1 MSTDER
7 KESKKQFGQEE
18 YKKVHRLVYEYQ
30 AGSQEAAKELIESF
44 SKFFTKYIA
53 LIKFGTYDLSHYSTR
68 SFIKLFVHDS
78 KDKKLI
84 VCEED
89 VLIRIQN
96 QKDALSD
103 MTYEELSFLSF
114 YHIPL
119 LEEVLEITKNV
130 PIILK
135 LKIKK
140 NEKLFELLDKYEGKF
155 AIISTNS
162 KIINWVN
169 KNRESYI
176 IGEVETKRKVFN
188 LNFYFVKSDFKSYN
202 IEYIDKV
209 KLKKMRENSIVLGY
223 LINNKTK
230 LKMYNN
236 LFDSLI
242 IDNYFG
248 ITKK

>member
-1 MSTDER
+1 MKDLSFLKER
-7 KESKKQFGQEE
+7 YYV
-18 YKKVHRLVYEYQ
+18 YKGIYDNKNVYENTL
-30 AGSQEAAKELIESF
+30 EAIKV
-44 SKFFTKYIA
+44 A
-53 LIKFGTYDLSHYSTR
+53 LRKNKAMYLTVCET
-68 SFIKLFVHDS
+68 

-96 QKDALSD
+96 QKDSLSD
-103 MTYEELSFLSF
+103 MTYDELSFLSF

-119 LEEVLEITKNV
+119 LEEVLDITKNV
-130 PIILK
+130 PIILN

-176 IGEVETKRKVFN
+176 IGEVVTKRKVFN

-209 KLKKMRENSIVLGY
+209 KLKKMRESSIVLGY

-248 ITKK
+248 ITKKQGGYNGKIICW